1 MGYLVILFESKSSH
15 GIQPLLYIQPCSID
29 VHTNRFIVTNKTKKG
44 EKKKIKKKT
53 NKKKTQKKKRK
64 RNEYYLTNSSTFKTG
79 LWKLHTMYSNYSQ
92 LKSLETK
99 FIKRLLFSNR

>member
-44 EKKKIKKKT
+44 EKKK
-53 NKKKTQKKKRK
+53 NKKKNKQKKNTKKKKKKKRI
-64 RNEYYLTNSSTFKTG
+64 LFD
-79 LWKLHTMYSNYSQ
+79 
-92 LKSLETK
+92 K
-99 FIKRLLFSNR
+99 FFDF